1 MRLPHPAHSGLV
13 VAVLTLHYLVVESL
27 VTLMHELGP
36 EEVPTPNP
44 ASMKSVVVIVAAPA
58 SPELLAR
65 SGLARTVPSVQT
77 LGHGV
82 ELQGRWFVVL

>member
-13 VAVLTLHYLVVESL
+13 VAVLTLHYLVVKSL

-36 EEVPTPNP
+36 EEIPIPNL
-44 ASMKSVVVIVAAPA
+44 ALMKSVVVIVVVPA
-58 SPELLAR
+58 SLELLAR
-65 SGLARTVPSVQT
+65 SGLARTVSPVQT

-82 ELQGRWFVVL
+82 ELQGWWFVVL